1 MLVEDNEGTAFP
13 ELGHLESVDVRK
25 AWSHEAHEFTPWLS
39 KNLDRLSS
47 VLGVKLELVD
57 TELHVGAYRADIVA
71 RITSDDDLGQIN
83 NMVVIE
89 NQLAGAD
96 LQHLGQI
103 LAYLSGLKARIAV
116 WIAVKFG
123 EEHLSAIRWLN
134 EHTTDPYAFFA
145 VKVDVVRIGD
155 SQLAPVFN
163 VLERPNEWN
172 RQVERAAG
180 LSELG
185 EFRRDFWAYYAARHP
200 DAPGLR
206 PGYANSNVWHRDE
219 RNDLWLTQFLAQD
232 RVGVYLIGNHHE
244 MKEAIWPRIEP
255 HLGALQEALSAEPL
269 LHGEK
274 HCCVTEFKIN
284 SRDRDNWSEMVD
296 WLEDRR
302 KTYERVLQG
311 SSDGTK

>member
-1 MLVEDNEGTAFP
+1 MEEKEGMASL
-13 ELGHLESVDVRK
+13 ELGKLESVDVRR
-25 AWSHEAHEFTPWLS
+25 AWSHEAHDFTPWLS
-39 KNLDRLSS
+39 QNLDRLSS
-47 VLGVKLELVD
+47 VLGVGLELVD

-71 RITSDDDLGQIN
+71 RVVSDDDLGQIN

-134 EHTTDPYAFFA
+134 EHTTDPFAFFA
-145 VKVDVVRIGD
+145 VKVDVVRIGN

-185 EFRRDFWAYYAARHP
+185 EFRRDFWAHFAARHP

-219 RNDLWLTQFLAQD
+219 RNNIWVTQFLAQD
-232 RVGVYLIGNHHE
+232 RVGVYIIGNHHE
-244 MKEAIWPRIEP
+244 MKEQIWPRLEP
-255 HLGALQEALSAEPL
+255 HLDALQEAMNGEHFFHS
-269 LHGEK
+269 EK
-274 HCCVTEFKIN
+274 HCCITELKIN
-284 SRDRDNWSEMVD
+284 SRGRDNWDEMVD

-302 KTYERVLQG
+302 KTYERVFQSG
-311 SSDGTK
+311 SA

>member
-1 MLVEDNEGTAFP
+1 MEEKGGMISPV
-13 ELGHLESVDVRK
+13 LGQLESVDVRK

-39 KNLDRLSS
+39 QNLDRLSA
-47 VLGVKLELVD
+47 VLGVELELVD

-71 RITSDDDLGQIN
+71 RIASDDDLGQIN

-89 NQLAGAD
+89 NQLSGAD

-134 EHTTDPYAFFA
+134 EHTTDPFAFFA

-155 SQLAPVFN
+155 SLLAPVFN

-185 EFRRDFWAYYAARHP
+185 EFRRDFWAHFAARHP

-219 RNDLWLTQFLAQD
+219 RNDLWVTQFLAKD
-232 RVGVYLIGNHHE
+232 RVGVYIIGNHHE
-244 MKEAIWPRIEP
+244 MKEHIWPRIEP
-255 HLGALQEALSAEPL
+255 YLDALQEALNDDPFF
-269 LHGEK
+269 HWEK
-274 HCCVTEFKIN
+274 HCCVTEFKID
-284 SRDRDNWSEMVD
+284 SRNRDNWDEMVD
-296 WLEDRR
+296 WLEGRR
-302 KTYERVLQG
+302 KTYERVLRN